1 MKKILVLLSF
11 IAIIAFSAE
20 ACKHK
25 EKQQKVNDD
34 KKVVE
39 QNDQNVD
46 KTNNQVQDADAN
58 SNSEGFVIQMTSK
71 QFKDKI
77 FDFDNNQQWNYKGNL
92 PCIVDFYADWCR
104 PCKMVAPIMA
114 ELSIEYKGK
123 INFYKI
129 NVDNEQAVA
138 SSFGIQ
144 SIPTVLFIPKS
155 GQPQMSVGAMQK
167 EGYVNAIKQ
176 VLKVQ

>member
-20 ACKHK
+20 ACKSK

-34 KKVVE
+34 KKVVA
-39 QNDQNVD
+39 QKDQNID
-46 KTNNQVQDADAN
+46 DSNNQVQDANAN
-58 SNSEGFVIQMTSK
+58 TEGYVIQMTSE

-77 FDFDNNQQWNYKGNL
+77 YDYENNQQWNYKGDL
-92 PCIVDFYADWCR
+92 PCVVDFYADWCR
-104 PCKMVAPIMA
+104 PCKLVAPIME

-129 NVDNEQAVA
+129 NVDNEQSVA
-138 SSFGIQ
+138 ASFGIE
-144 SIPTVLFIPKS
+144 SIPSVLFIPKS
-155 GQPQMSVGAMQK
+155 GQPQMSVGAMEK

-176 VLKVQ
+176 LLKVQ